1 LDSHAIQNWRVTQE
15 QQSAEPR
22 HGSPG
27 NLGWRQ
33 SGLVGLFNGRAYHGE
48 ELFQLAK
55 KRVSNQRAEQEL
67 MCIKI

>member
-1 LDSHAIQNWRVTQE
+1 
-15 QQSAEPR
+15 
-22 HGSPG
+22 
-27 NLGWRQ
+27 
-33 SGLVGLFNGRAYHGE
+33 LVGLFNGRAYHGE